1 MKHSTGGTEFEVDE
15 ENLCESTRLALADE
29 KPLSR
34 AQEAHLKTCEFCRR
48 FQNETEILK
57 KDLTALDIDPLIKN
71 GVSLA
76 DAVMEEV
83 GKQAAFRIK
92 SSASPKH
99 RLFRHAGLAAA
110 CLVVFVL
117 AAPTVF
123 NTICAQKKFD
133 TLPNEAALPQTMFSA
148 GNADKA
154 ADDKVS
160 SELAASDGNAYLTDK
175 GANDKAFSNTAD
187 TAFPD
192 ESTEAETK
200 APPLTVQFAGTND
213 ISEKQNSS
221 DSQSGGT
228 NAAASSSSD
237 NLTTEST
244 NDGLSTESTNNV
256 SGPFL
261 MLKPSSENATSA
273 VGGDTTNEYVSDRD
287 SAENSAENSTN
298 NDNSAANGVDGVLP
312 PNNQI
317 TAENSAADTASEE
330 VPDPSSALTG
340 SGGGNSGGGGE
351 SSGESSGGSGEKK
364 FSPSSV
370 HAPETDDTS
379 KSFDTGESDNLDDRS
394 TVSALSLVETA
405 YEAAVAHFGTRYA
418 ISIDTAS
425 VTTLSENRLYV
436 DFSVEA
442 TAVHLQVFM
451 TFTDG
456 EWRVASNADGN
467 VQIFEVTALYN
478 YVG

>member
-1 MKHSTGGTEFEVDE
+1 MKHSTGGTEFEADE
-15 ENLCESTRLALADE
+15 GNLCESTRLALADE
-29 KPLSR
+29 KPLDR
-34 AQEAHLKTCEFCRR
+34 AQETHLKKCAFCQK

-57 KDLTALDIDPLIKN
+57 KDLAALDMDPLVKN

-83 GKQAAFRIK
+83 GKQAAFRVK
-92 SSASPKH
+92 PSASPKH

-123 NTICAQKKFD
+123 NTMHAQKKFD
-133 TLPNEAALPQTMFSA
+133 ALPNETVLPQAMFSA
-148 GNADKA
+148 GNTDEPEDGVTSSKFS
-154 ADDKVS
+154 VS
-160 SELAASDGNAYLTDK
+160 DENACLTDK
-175 GANDKAFSNTAD
+175 GANNKALSDAAD
-187 TAFPD
+187 TVFPD
-192 ESTEAETK
+192 ESTEEETK
-200 APPLTVQFAGTND
+200 VPLLTIQFAGTND

-287 SAENSAENSTN
+287 SAENGAENSTDG
-298 NDNSAANGVDGVLP
+298 DNSAANGIDCALP

-317 TAENSAADTASEE
+317 TFENNAANAASEE
-330 VPDPSSALTG
+330 ISNASSAQGGGGGG
-340 SGGGNSGGGGE
+340 SGGSAGGGG
-351 SSGESSGGSGEKK
+351 SANGGGSGSQ
-364 FSPSSV
+364 FSSSFSY
-370 HAPETDDTS
+370 APETDGASD
-379 KSFDTGESDNLDDRS
+379 SFDSDESDHLDDRAN
-394 TVSALSLVETA
+394 TGAPSLVETA
-405 YEAAVAHFGTRYA
+405 YEAAIAHFGTRYA
-418 ISIDTAS
+418 ISIDNAS
-425 VTTLSENRLYV
+425 VTMLSEDRLYV

-456 EWRVASNADGN
+456 EWRISSDADGN

>member
-1 MKHSTGGTEFEVDE
+1 MKHSTGGTEFEADE
-15 ENLCESTRLALADE
+15 GNLCESTRLALADE
-29 KPLSR
+29 KPLDR
-34 AQEAHLKTCEFCRR
+34 AQEAHLKKCAFCQK

-57 KDLTALDIDPLIKN
+57 KDLAALDMDPLVKN

-123 NTICAQKKFD
+123 NTMRAQKKFD
-133 TLPNEAALPQTMFSA
+133 ALPNETVLPQTMFSA

-160 SELAASDGNAYLTDK
+160 SELAASDGNACLTDK

-192 ESTEAETK
+192 ESTEEETK
-200 APPLTVQFAGTND
+200 VPLLTVQAPATDGADEPAETQ
-213 ISEKQNSS
+213 KSS
-221 DSQSGGT
+221 DVQSGDA
-228 NAAASSSSD
+228 NAANAPSNDD
-237 NLTTEST
+237 NLTIE
-244 NDGLSTESTNNV
+244 NTNNAY
-256 SGPFL
+256 GQLF
-261 MLKPSSENATSA
+261 MLKPNSENATSD
-273 VGGDTTNEYVSDRD
+273 VSSDTTSETVSNGF
-287 SAENSAENSTN
+287 SPETGAENSTDG
-298 NDNSAANGVDGVLP
+298 DNSAANGIDCILP
-312 PNNQI
+312 PNTTGNNE
-317 TAENSAADTASEE
+317 TDTVSKEIS
-330 VPDPSSALTG
+330 DTSSAQGGGGGG
-340 SGGGNSGGGGE
+340 SGGSANG
-351 SSGESSGGSGEKK
+351 GGSGSQ
-364 FSPSSV
+364 FSSSFSY
-370 HAPETDDTS
+370 APETDGASD
-379 KSFDTGESDNLDDRS
+379 SFDSDESDRLDDRS
-394 TVSALSLVETA
+394 NTGAPSLVETA
-405 YEAAVAHFGTRYA
+405 YEAAIAHFGTRYA
-418 ISIDTAS
+418 ISIDNAS

-436 DFSVEA
+436 DFAVE
-442 TAVHLQVFM
+442 TVPVHLQVFM

>member
-29 KPLSR
+29 KPLNR

-57 KDLTALDIDPLIKN
+57 KDLAALDIDPLIKN

-83 GKQAAFRIK
+83 EKQAAFRIK
-92 SSASPKH
+92 SSTSPKH

-154 ADDKVS
+154 VDDKVS
-160 SELAASDGNAYLTDK
+160 SELAASDENAYLTDK
-175 GANDKAFSNTAD
+175 GANDKAFSDAAD
-187 TAFPD
+187 TVFPD
-192 ESTEAETK
+192 ESTEEETK
-200 APPLTVQFAGTND
+200 VPLLTVQFAGTND

-228 NAAASSSSD
+228 NAAVSSSND
-237 NLTTEST
+237 NLT
-244 NDGLSTESTNNV
+244 TESTNNV

-261 MLKPSSENATSA
+261 MLKPSSENAPPA
-273 VGGDTTNEYVSDRD
+273 VGGDTTNEYVSDRY

-340 SGGGNSGGGGE
+340 SGGGGGGNSGGG
-351 SSGESSGGSGEKK
+351 GEKK

-379 KSFDTGESDNLDDRS
+379 NSFDTGESDNLDDRS

-405 YEAAVAHFGTRYA
+405 YEAAVARFGTRYA
-418 ISIDTAS
+418 ISTDNAS

-456 EWRVASNADGN
+456 EWRISSDADGN
-467 VQIFEVTALYN
+467 VQIFEVTELYN

>member
-160 SELAASDGNAYLTDK
+160 SELAASDENAYLTDK
-175 GANDKAFSNTAD
+175 GANNKAFSNAAD
-187 TAFPD
+187 TVFPD
-192 ESTEAETK
+192 ESTEEETK
-200 APPLTVQFAGTND
+200 VPLLTVQFAGTND

-244 NDGLSTESTNNV
+244 NDGLSTESTNDV
-256 SGPFL
+256 SGSFF

-273 VGGDTTNEYVSDRD
+273 VGGDTTNEYVSDKD
-287 SAENSAENSTN
+287 SAANGAENSTN

-317 TAENSAADTASEE
+317 TAENSAADTAPEE

-340 SGGGNSGGGGE
+340 SGGGGGE
-351 SSGESSGGSGEKK
+351 SNGGGGEKK

-370 HAPETDDTS
+370 HTPETDDTS
-379 KSFDTGESDNLDDRS
+379 NSFDTGESDDLDDRS

-418 ISIDTAS
+418 ISTDNAS

-456 EWRVASNADGN
+456 EWRISSDADGN

>member
-1 MKHSTGGTEFEVDE
+1 MKHSTGGTEFEADE
-15 ENLCESTRLALADE
+15 GNLCESTRLALADE
-29 KPLSR
+29 KPLDR
-34 AQEAHLKTCEFCRR
+34 AQEAHLKKCAFCQK

-57 KDLTALDIDPLIKN
+57 KDLAALDMDPLVKN

-83 GKQAAFRIK
+83 GKQAAFRVK
-92 SSASPKH
+92 PSASPKH

-160 SELAASDGNAYLTDK
+160 SELAASDENACLTDK
-175 GANDKAFSNTAD
+175 GATDEASFDAAD
-187 TAFPD
+187 TVLPD
-192 ESTEAETK
+192 ESPEEENVPLRTVQAPATDGMDEPAETQK
-200 APPLTVQFAGTND
+200 
-213 ISEKQNSS
+213 SS
-221 DSQSGGT
+221 DMQSGGT
-228 NAAASSSSD
+228 NAANAPSNDDS
-237 NLTTEST
+237 LTIE
-244 NDGLSTESTNNV
+244 NTNNAY
-256 SGPFL
+256 GQLF
-261 MLKPSSENATSA
+261 MLKPNSENATSD
-273 VGGDTTNEYVSDRD
+273 VSSDTTSETVSNGF
-287 SAENSAENSTN
+287 SPENGAENSTDG
-298 NDNSAANGVDGVLP
+298 DNSAANGIDCILP
-312 PNNQI
+312 PN
-317 TAENSAADTASEE
+317 TTENNETDTVSKEIS
-330 VPDPSSALTG
+330 DTSSAQ
-340 SGGGNSGGGGE
+340 GGGG
-351 SSGESSGGSGEKK
+351 GRSGGSAGGGGSANGGGSGSQ
-364 FSPSSV
+364 FSPSFSY
-370 HAPETDDTS
+370 APETDGASD
-379 KSFDTGESDNLDDRS
+379 SFDSDESDHLDDRS
-394 TVSALSLVETA
+394 NTGAPSLVETA
-405 YEAAVAHFGTRYA
+405 YEAAIAHFGTRYA
-418 ISIDTAS
+418 ISIDNAS
-425 VTTLSENRLYV
+425 VTMLSEDRLYV

-456 EWRVASNADGN
+456 EWRISSDADGN